1 MRRAGR
7 EFGSER
13 PKVVYVALRWN
24 DPKPRSDQEQRM
36 IRSVAQKLR
45 LLPADL
51 RIYNLCPPKRGRGMN
66 LSVEE
71 LEHVEQ
77 TVRRIKARVDTSKS
91 VRRIVVGGRSGP
103 MPLVALLL
111 KLLVPRVGIE
121 IRNHHKAR
129 AVNGGSL
136 SLARVLRPHGAK
148 PVRSKSRIGLANKR
162 LNLTDRVSR
171 GLRTA
176 ASRPPRWRAG

>member
-24 DPKPRSDQEQRM
+24 DLKPRSDQEQRM
-36 IRSVAQKLR
+36 IRSVAQKLE

-66 LSVEE
+66 LSVDE

-77 TVRRIKARVDTSKS
+77 TVHRIKDCVDTSES
-91 VRRIVVGGRSGP
+91 VRRIVVGGRSWP

-111 KLLVPRVGIE
+111 KLLVKRVGIE

-129 AVNGGSL
+129 AVSGGSL
-136 SLARVLRPHGAK
+136 SLVRVLRPDGAK
-148 PVRSKSRIGLANKR
+148 PVRSKSSIGLAKPV
-162 LNLTDRVSR
+162 LQ
-171 GLRTA
+171 RT
-176 ASRPPRWRAG
+176 R

>member
-7 EFGSER
+7 EFGSDR

-24 DPKPRSDQEQRM
+24 DLKPSSDQEQRM
-36 IRSVAQKLR
+36 IRSVAQKLEM
-45 LLPADL
+45 LPGDL
-51 RIYNLCPPKRGRGMN
+51 RIYNLCPPQRGRGMN
-66 LSVEE
+66 LSVDE

-77 TVRRIKARVDTSKS
+77 TVRRIKARVEKPRVDTSES

-111 KLLVPRVGIE
+111 KLFVPRVRIE
-121 IRNHHKAR
+121 ICNHHKAR

-136 SLARVLRPHGAK
+136 SPVRVLRPHGAT
-148 PVRSKSRIGLANKR
+148 PVRS
-162 LNLTDRVSR
+162 
-171 GLRTA
+171 
-176 ASRPPRWRAG
+176 

>member
-24 DPKPRSDQEQRM
+24 DLKPRGDQEQRM
-36 IRSVAQKLR
+36 IRSVAQKLE

-51 RIYNLCPPKRGRGMN
+51 RLYNLCPPKRGLGMN
-66 LSVEE
+66 LSVDE

-77 TVRRIKARVDTSKS
+77 IVLRIKNRIGTSES
-91 VRRIVVGGRSGP
+91 VQRIVVGGRSGP

-111 KLLVPRVGIE
+111 KLLVRRVGIE

-129 AVNGGSL
+129 AVSGGSL
-136 SLARVLRPHGAK
+136 SLVRMLRPDGPK
-148 PVRSKSRIGLANKR
+148 SVRSKSRMRGKR
-162 LNLTDRVSR
+162 GHL
-171 GLRTA
+171 
-176 ASRPPRWRAG
+176 